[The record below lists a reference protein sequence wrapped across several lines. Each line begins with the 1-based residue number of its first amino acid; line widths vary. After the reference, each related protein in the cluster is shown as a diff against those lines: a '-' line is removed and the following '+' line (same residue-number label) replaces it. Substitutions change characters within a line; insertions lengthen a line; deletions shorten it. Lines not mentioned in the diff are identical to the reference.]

1 MEEEFHI
8 PNDIHVSTLARCPE
22 VLTMEQTPDDE
33 EHLWEILSSAMEE
46 AAEKFVASREIE
58 GEHLKHDL
66 LGKLDYMTELVD
78 LSSPFSADYFR
89 VPDTPGGKGKGA
101 VKRNCGRR
109 GTDCL

>member
-46 AAEKFVASREIE
+46 AA
-58 GEHLKHDL
+58 
-66 LGKLDYMTELVD
+66 
-78 LSSPFSADYFR
+78 
-89 VPDTPGGKGKGA
+89 
-101 VKRNCGRR
+101 VKVCGFQ
-109 GTDCL
+109 GD